1 MHNYVNQFKSSRI
14 LPASK
19 GIFLW
24 TVEPVRLTN
33 DPVVQHIINK

>member
-1 MHNYVNQFKSSRI
+1 MLISLSLLI

-24 TVEPVRLTN
+24 TVEPVGLTN
-33 DPVVQHIINK
+33 DPAVQHIINK